1 MCTQKLVKKKA
12 NSGEIQNIL
21 FCIKSFPFTVCCSSL
36 QRWFSVRYNEGY
48 TYLVGGIGALVT
60 RVLDTVAM
68 FETFVLGHILLVYG
82 LKSTVWF

>member
-12 NSGEIQNIL
+12 NSGEIHNIL
-21 FCIKSFPFTVCCSSL
+21 FCIKSFPNTVCWSSL
-36 QRWFSVRYNEGY
+36 QRWFSVRYNEVY
-48 TYLVGGIGALVT
+48 TYLVGGVGALVT